1 MVRHRRKSIRLEMAV
16 NVERKWALLVSALA
30 GSGFCVLALLVAA
43 AKTAPFDNSVRTF
56 VHAGAAP
63 YLTHTAVFFST
74 LGRQLVLIPASVAI
88 AAYLL
93 IKGRRSESFA
103 YMATMGS
110 ALVLNWAL
118 KAAFHRP
125 RPQPFFGL
133 DPDSFSFPSGHV
145 LVAFCFCAAMTL
157 ILCRGNKLVLAA
169 CTTFV
174 ISVAWSRVYLGVHYP
189 TDVVAG
195 FLAGACWICA
205 LLGLGTFTAMN
216 TIAER

>member
-1 MVRHRRKSIRLEMAV
+1 MAV

-43 AKTAPFDNSVRTF
+43 GKTAPFDNSVRTF

-63 YLTHTAVFFST
+63 YLTHIAVFFST
-74 LGRQLVLIPASVAI
+74 LGRQLVLIPASAAI

-103 YMATMGS
+103 YLVTMGS
-110 ALVLNWAL
+110 ALLLNWSL
-118 KAAFHRP
+118 KVTIHRP

-145 LVAFCFCAAMTL
+145 LVGVCFCGAMVL
-157 ILCRGNKLVLAA
+157 ILFRGNKLALTA

-189 TDVVAG
+189 TDVAAG
-195 FLAGACWICA
+195 FLAGACWTGA
-205 LLGLGTFTAMN
+205 LFGLGLFTALK
-216 TIAER
+216 AVGERYLRT